1 MTAGAGAMRVL
12 VVDDEPAIRRFLRAG
27 LTAQGYL
34 ISELEFGL
42 PAIDVARRKGTDLI
56 VLDLG
61 LPDVDGLEVI
71 RRIRGAGSAIPIVVL
86 SSRVDEAGKIE
97 ALDLGADD
105 YVTKPFGIDELL
117 ARIRA
122 AQRHM
127 LLQQGENPVFKSGD
141 LAVDLVRRLVTVR
154 GKEVKFSP
162 REYEVLRLLVQH
174 AGKVLTHRMILREV
188 WTGDTD
194 VQYLRIYIRALRQKI
209 EPDPERPTHI
219 LTETGVGYRLRA
231 SDQDMAHA
239 RSSGDVLE

>member
-1 MTAGAGAMRVL
+1 MIPGAGAIRIL

-27 LTAQGYL
+27 LAAQGYVVA
-34 ISELEFGL
+34 ELERGL

-61 LPDVDGLEVI
+61 LPDIDGLEVI
-71 RRIRGAGSAIPIVVL
+71 RRIRAAGSAVPIVVL
-86 SSRVDEAGKIE
+86 SSRDNEAGKVE

-117 ARIRA
+117 ARLRA
-122 AQRHM
+122 ALRHM
-127 LLQQGENPVFKSGD
+127 LQQQGESPIFRSGD
-141 LAVDLVRRLVTVR
+141 QTVDLVRRIVTVR
-154 GKEVKFSP
+154 GEEVKFSP

-174 AGKVLTHRMILREV
+174 AGKVLTHKMILREV

-209 EPDPERPTHI
+209 ELDPERPTHI
-219 LTETGVGYRLRA
+219 VTETGVGYRLRTI
-231 SDQDMAHA
+231 D
-239 RSSGDVLE
+239 